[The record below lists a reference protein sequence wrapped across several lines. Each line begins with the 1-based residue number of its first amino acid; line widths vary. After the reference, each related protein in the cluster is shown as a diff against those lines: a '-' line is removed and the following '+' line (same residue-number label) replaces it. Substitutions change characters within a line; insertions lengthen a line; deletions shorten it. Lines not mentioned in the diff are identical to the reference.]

1 MKLLSGLVSEI
12 SSVVDTLAVS
22 SKEKKQIEADLV
34 AAIARQEEALSQSQS
49 SIIQAEAQGNWLQR
63 SWRPIIMLVFA
74 TIVLIGTF
82 FDLPILSDTS
92 RFWDL
97 LEIGIGGYVIG
108 RSAEKITGR
117 LKGGSHENRS
127 PPIGRFV
134 RGISAL
140 YQMQPFAGNHRHRC
154 VALYRWGQC
163 HVVGPLPGA

>member
-1 MKLLSGLVSEI
+1 MKTVTNLVSAVGEI
-12 SSVVDTLAVS
+12 VERLTLPGR
-22 SKEKKQIEADLV
+22 EKKQLETDILQLLIAVEEKTITEQA
-34 AAIARQEEALSQSQS
+34 AAIREEAR
-49 SIIQAEAQGNWLQR
+49 GNWLQR

-117 LKGGSHENRS
+117 LKGGKS
-127 PPIGRFV
+127 
-134 RGISAL
+134 
-140 YQMQPFAGNHRHRC
+140 
-154 VALYRWGQC
+154 
-163 HVVGPLPGA
+163 

>member
-63 SWRPIIMLVFA
+63 SWRPIIML
-74 TIVLIGTF
+74 
-82 FDLPILSDTS
+82 SDTS

-117 LKGGSHENRS
+117 LKGGKS
-127 PPIGRFV
+127 
-134 RGISAL
+134 
-140 YQMQPFAGNHRHRC
+140 
-154 VALYRWGQC
+154 
-163 HVVGPLPGA
+163 